1 MLAPDVHAVK
11 CRFDA
16 INQMVEMMKKWRK
29 LAALAF
35 KGLWKEFKKVQKVLH
50 RVISCKFLTPY
61 MRSK

>member
-35 KGLWKEFKKVQKVLH
+35 KGLPKEFKKVQEVLH
-50 RVISCKFLTPY
+50 RVILCDFLTP
-61 MRSK
+61 